1 MRHGGIAWRAAVLAM
16 AAGVLASAAS
26 WAAEPAASDRFSTRQ
41 KARADARPG
50 AAAALQ
56 PGQTAPDV
64 TLSPL
69 TFAADANG
77 QPVGTIGKEKLKLS
91 DYKGKAPIVIFSSS
105 YT

>member
-1 MRHGGIAWRAAVLAM
+1 M

-26 WAAEPAASDRFSTRQ
+26 WAVEPATGDKSGPGPR
-41 KARADARPG
+41 ARPDARPG
-50 AAAALQ
+50 AAVALQ
-56 PGQTAPDV
+56 TGQAAPDV
-64 TLSPL
+64 ALAPL

-77 QPVGTIGKEKLKLS
+77 QLVGTIGKDKLKLS

>member
-1 MRHGGIAWRAAVLAM
+1 MRYGRVTWRAAALAI

-26 WAAEPAASDRFSTRQ
+26 WAVEPAASDKSNPRQ
-41 KARADARPG
+41 KARTDARPG
-50 AAAALQ
+50 AVTLN
-56 PGQTAPDV
+56 PGQAAPEV
-64 TLSPL
+64 ALSPL

-77 QPVGTIGKEKLKLS
+77 LMVGTIGKEKVKLS